1 MLHSVAN
8 MKVAIELCLLLCLS
22 SLCHAQMREGTA
34 AVPGARLHYRDS
46 GGDGV
51 PVVLLHAFGG
61 TSESFENQ
69 FPTLAAKGYR
79 VIAYDRRGFGQ
90 TTFDA
95 GADPG
100 TQAGDLAAF
109 LDVLGLDRVHLI
121 GTATGGIVAL
131 DFALSYPSRLR
142 TLVIANSVG
151 SLSDPEIAAIRRRLA
166 LPQGLRIPMEFMELS
181 PAYRAANPEG
191 TKHWI
196 EIKDRNST
204 AAHLPAPQPFRSSLT
219 LASLETIQVP
229 TLLIGG
235 GADMTAPAPL
245 QELLAA
251 HLRTAKLTILPD
263 VGHSAYWEEPDKFNN
278 AVLAFIKE
286 H

>member
-1 MLHSVAN
+1 M
-8 MKVAIELCLLLCLS
+8 
-22 SLCHAQMREGTA
+22 
-34 AVPGARLHYRDS
+34 
-46 GGDGV
+46 
-51 PVVLLHAFGG
+51 PVVLLHAVGG

-151 SLSDPEIAAIRRRLA
+151 SLSDPEIAAIRHRLA

-196 EIKDRNST
+196 EIKDRNGT

-219 LASLETIQVP
+219 LASLETIQAP